1 MIDSLKRMTGGRILA
16 RNVLWNLIGMGAPML
31 VGIMTIPYLIRSLGT
46 DRFGVLTLA
55 WSLIGYFSLFDFGLG
70 RTLTQAVAER
80 LGTGREQ
87 DIPVVLWTALT
98 LMIISG
104 LVGSLAGAMLTPW
117 IVRRVLRIP
126 TSLEVETITAFLILA
141 LSVPATIATSG
152 LRGALEAYDRF
163 GVTSRLM
170 AAMGI
175 FTFLAPVLV
184 IPFSRSLV
192 SIVAVLLA
200 GRVLAL
206 IAHAVACRDFMTE
219 EGRLGISLMV
229 DPALIGPLL
238 RAGGWMTVSNLISP
252 LMVTMDRFLIGSMV
266 SLTAVA
272 YYATPFDVVTRLL
285 IIPDALATVVFP
297 AFAATYKRDSSHS
310 SILFSRAVRSLLVVL
325 LPTVVAIILF
335 ARPGLAFWLG
345 GDFARHST
353 RVSQW
358 LALGVLA
365 NGLGTVAFAV
375 VQGAGR
381 PDLTAKFHL
390 VELPIYLIALTV
402 LVRHYGIEGAAI
414 AWTLRVALDTTLLF
428 TCVQYTI
435 LSEKT
440 VRFA

>member
-1 MIDSLKRMTGGRILA
+1 MSHSMIRTTGGRMLA
-16 RNVLWNLIGMGAPML
+16 RNVVWNLIGMGAPML
-31 VGIMTIPYLIRSLGT
+31 VGVMTIPYLIRSLGT

-87 DIPVVLWTALT
+87 DVPVVLWTGLM
-98 LMIISG
+98 LMIALG
-104 LVGSLAGAMLTPW
+104 LVGLLAGVMLTPW
-117 IVRRVLRIP
+117 IVRRVLRVP
-126 TSLEVETITAFLILA
+126 NSLIAETITAFLILA
-141 LSVPATIATSG
+141 LSVPATTTTTG
-152 LRGALEAYDRF
+152 LRGALEAYHRF
-163 GVTSRLM
+163 GVTSGLR

-206 IAHAVACRDFMTE
+206 VAHAVVCRDFMKE
-219 EGRLGISLMV
+219 KGGLGITV
-229 DPALIGPLL
+229 IVNPALIGSLL

-252 LMVTMDRFLIGSMV
+252 LMATMDRFLIGSMV

-285 IIPDALATVVFP
+285 IVPAALATVVFP
-297 AFAATYKRDSSHS
+297 AFAATYKRDRGHS
-310 SILFSRAVRSLLVVL
+310 ALLFSRSVWSLLVVL
-325 LPTVVAIILF
+325 LPTVVAVILF
-335 ARPGLAFWLG
+335 ARPGLELWLG
-345 GDFARHST
+345 DDFARHST

>member
-1 MIDSLKRMTGGRILA
+1 
-16 RNVLWNLIGMGAPML
+16 
-31 VGIMTIPYLIRSLGT
+31 MTIPYLIRSLGT

-70 RTLTQAVAER
+70 RTLTQVVAEK

-87 DIPVVLWTALT
+87 DVPVVLWTGLMLLIAL
-98 LMIISG
+98 G
-104 LVGSLAGAMLTPW
+104 LVGLLAGAMLTPW
-117 IVRRVLRIP
+117 IVQRVLRIP
-126 TSLEVETITAFLILA
+126 TSLVPETITAFLILA
-141 LSVPATIATSG
+141 LSVPATITTTG
-152 LRGALEAYDRF
+152 LRGALEAYHRF
-163 GVTSRLM
+163 GVTSGLR

-206 IAHAVACRDFMTE
+206 VAHAVVCRDFMKE
-219 EGRLGISLMV
+219 QEGGLGITV
-229 DPALIGPLL
+229 TVNPALIGPLL

-272 YYATPFDVVTRLL
+272 YYVTPFDVVTRLL
-285 IIPDALATVVFP
+285 IIPGAMATVVFP
-297 AFAATYKRDSSHS
+297 AFAATYKRDSGHS

-325 LPTVVAIILF
+325 FPTVVTIILF
-335 ARPGLAFWLG
+335 ARPGLEFWLG
-345 GDFARHST
+345 SDFARHST

-358 LALGVLA
+358 LAVGVLA
-365 NGLGTVAFAV
+365 NGLGTLAFAA

-390 VELPIYLIALTV
+390 VELPIYVIALTV
-402 LVRHYGIEGAAI
+402 LVRHYGIDGAAI
-414 AWTLRVALDTTLLF
+414 AWTLRVSLDTTLLF
-428 TCVQYTI
+428 ACLRSTI
-435 LSEKT
+435 FTGSIP
-440 VRFA
+440 RFA